1 MKKRTNEFNMKI
13 TSIQK
18 IFKHFQVIQLSTRF
32 SALSLSSKR
41 FIFETIIIVTHSY
54 QLLPCQRESKYF
66 FLWKVTNTSR
76 FYQIKRYILNKWTH

>member
-1 MKKRTNEFNMKI
+1 MSSTWK
-13 TSIQK
+13 SLQAIQK

-54 QLLPCQRESKYF
+54 QLLPKPERE
-66 FLWKVTNTSR
+66 
-76 FYQIKRYILNKWTH
+76 